1 MGRYWRGHGLQM
13 LAFPGLGDERVPDL
27 RPMRLSAMRTALCV
41 QTCRGAGGRHAD
53 AGTSRVQIGS
63 LSRARGRL
71 HASRAHAC
79 TEAGARMV
87 APVATRLDVQ
97 RRARGWWR
105 QWQTPTAETA

>member
-1 MGRYWRGHGLQM
+1 M
-13 LAFPGLGDERVPDL
+13 
-27 RPMRLSAMRTALCV
+27 RPSAMRTALRV
-41 QTCRGAGGRHAD
+41 QTWRGAGGRHAD

-71 HASRAHAC
+71 HASCAHAC

-97 RRARGWWR
+97 RHSCTVAQLHSCTVARLHNG
-105 QWQTPTAETA
+105 TSA